1 MPVDP
6 INKAILEN
14 QKHLISLQKENKEL
28 KEKAYNFDTMNIGE
42 DITQLFEE

>member
-1 MPVDP
+1 LLQFEYKD
-6 INKAILEN
+6 INKL
-14 QKHLISLQKENKEL
+14 LKENKEL